1 MKKKWI
7 FACCALAAAFTSC
20 KKDDKEPVLIDAS
33 VGAYIVNEGSFLS
46 NNASL
51 IYINPDGQVTPDV
64 YYLANEVELGDVLQ
78 SFTIKGGRGYAVL
91 NNSQKIEVV
100 EMSTMVNKGTIS
112 GLSYPRYAAGIGS
125 NKLYVTNG
133 SFQGTVEVYNTETL
147 TNEESISVGSGPNQ
161 LLFHNNELWVC
172 NQGGFGLDSTVSIIN
187 TSSNSVVGVITL
199 AHRPEDLVVDAFGDI
214 WILCA
219 GETFYDES
227 WNVSGHSPAKLF
239 RIDGASHAIEA
250 SFTIGSL
257 GDHPRQLEVSPNG
270 RTLYYENN
278 GVFAVDVNSAEL
290 PGALLIASAKS
301 ALSVHPSTGD
311 VWCASIPDYVNP
323 STVYVYG
330 ANGALLRTYEGGIG
344 TNAVEFN

>member
-7 FACCALAAAFTSC
+7 CAYCALAVAFTAC
-20 KKDDKEPVLIDAS
+20 KKDELPAVIDAS
-33 VGAYIVNEGSFLS
+33 TGTYIVNEGSFM
-46 NNASL
+46 NNNSSL
-51 IYINPDGQVTPDV
+51 THIAVDGQLTPDV
-64 YYLANEVELGDVLQ
+64 YYAANEVELGDVLQ
-78 SFTIKGGRGYAVL
+78 SFTVKGNHGYAVL

-100 EMSTMVNKGTIS
+100 EMSTMKNKGTIT
-112 GLSYPRYAAGIGS
+112 GLSYPRYAVGVGS

-133 SFQGTVEVYNTETL
+133 AFQGTVEVFNSETL
-147 TNEESISVGSGPNQ
+147 INERSISVGSGPNQ
-161 LLFHNNELWVC
+161 LLLHNNELWVC

-219 GETFYDES
+219 GETFYDAS
-227 WNVSGHSPAKLF
+227 WNVSGHSLAMLF
-239 RIDGASHAIEA
+239 RIDGISHALES
-250 SFTIGSL
+250 SFSLGEL

-290 PGALLIASAKS
+290 PGTLLIASAKS

-311 VWCASIPDYVNP
+311 VWCASISDYTNP
-323 STVYVYG
+323 STVYVYS
-330 ANGALLRTYEGGIG
+330 ADGALLRTYEGGIG